1 MTERQQ
7 QTPGTRLIPPLVYA
21 VALLIGLGIEQ
32 LLPLVSLP
40 TTWRAGLAVVLIA
53 LSVLLVAPA
62 VMRFRKADTPFDVR
76 KPATTLITDG
86 PYRYSRNPGY
96 VALTLLYLGLGVL
109 FSSGWVCVL
118 VVPTVVIINV
128 AVVRKEEQHLESRF
142 GKDYLRYKSTVRRW
156 L

>member
-1 MTERQQ
+1 
-7 QTPGTRLIPPLVYA
+7 LLYA
-21 VALLIGLGIEQ
+21 AALLIGLGIEQ

-40 TTWRAGLAVVLIA
+40 GTWRAGLAVVPIV

-62 VMRFRKADTPFDVR
+62 VMRFRKAGTPFDVR
-76 KPATTLITDG
+76 KPATALITDG

-109 FSSGWVCVL
+109 LGSAWVCVL
-118 VVPTVVIINV
+118 VVPTVVTMNV
-128 AVVRKEEQHLESRF
+128 AVVRKEEQHLESQF
-142 GKDYLRYKSTVRRW
+142 GEEYLRYKTTVRRW